1 MNTKN
6 NNTVAID
13 IAKASLQVQTENTS
27 FVISNDPKGLC
38 QLNAR
43 LTKLDH
49 PYVIC
54 EASGGYERPLVRM
67 LFEAGISV
75 SVVNPAMVRAFAK
88 SEGIKA
94 KTDPIDAKILLK
106 FGQNKDLRLSMPPS
120 PNIEKLAALLDRR
133 THLSESLTREKN
145 RLEKEPIYTRDLIE
159 ESIEFLSSQ
168 IQKVDQQIEQI
179 IQVDQAL
186 KERVEK
192 MTQVKGVGTTTA
204 YTILAYLPALETL
217 SRGQMISLV
226 GLAPFNRESGKT
238 KGKAFIHGGRAKVR
252 RCLYMA
258 AQSAATHNDVIKEY
272 VTSLMKNGQPY
283 KSALVAAMRKI
294 LICLRSLLKNSDFS
308 LA

>member
-6 NNTVAID
+6 NNIVAID

-27 FVISNDPKGLC
+27 FVVSNDPRGLC
-38 QLNAR
+38 QLNTA
-43 LTKLDH
+43 LTRLDH

-67 LFEAGISV
+67 LFEAGIRV

-106 FGQNKDLRLSMPPS
+106 FGQDKDLRLSMPLS

-133 THLSESLTREKN
+133 THLSESITREKN
-145 RLEKEPIYTRDLIE
+145 RLEKEPIYTRNLIE

-168 IQKVDQQIEQI
+168 IQRVDQQIEQI
-179 IQVDQAL
+179 IQDDQAL

-192 MTQVKGVGTTTA
+192 MTQVKGVGNTTA
-204 YTILAYLPALETL
+204 YTILAYLPDLETL
-217 SRGQMISLV
+217 SRGQMISLA

-238 KGKAFIHGGRAKVR
+238 KGKAFIQGGRAKVR

-258 AQSAATHNDVIKEY
+258 AQSAARHNDVIKQY
-272 VTSLMKNGQPY
+272 VTNLMKNGQPY

>member
-6 NNTVAID
+6 NNIVAID
-13 IAKASLQVQTENTS
+13 IAKSSLQVQTENTS
-27 FVISNDPKGLC
+27 FVISNDSKGLC
-38 QLNAR
+38 QLNTR
-43 LTKLDH
+43 LTGLNH
-49 PYVIC
+49 PYVVC
-54 EASGGYERPLVRM
+54 EASGGYERPLMRM
-67 LFEAGISV
+67 LFEAGIQV
-75 SVVNPAMVRAFAK
+75 SIVNPAMVRAFAK

-106 FGQNKDLRLSMPPS
+106 FAQTKDLRLSIPPN
-120 PNIEKLAALLDRR
+120 PNIEKLAALMDRH

-145 RLEKEPIYTRDLIE
+145 RLEKEPIHTRELIE
-159 ESIEFLSSQ
+159 ESIKFLSSQ
-168 IQKVDQQIEQI
+168 IEQVDQQIEQI
-179 IQVDQAL
+179 IQADQIL
-186 KERVEK
+186 ENRVEK
-192 MTQVKGVGTTTA
+192 MTQVKGVGKITA
-204 YTILAYLPALETL
+204 YTILAYLPDLETL

-258 AQSAATHNDVIKEY
+258 AQSAARHNDVIKQY
-272 VTSLMKNGQPY
+272 VANLMKNGQPY